1 MPESSSSSSDK
12 LPSFVV
18 CAPHWYTVSKD
29 ADVIRKKALKRVVG
43 AGGGDGCRRWL
54 EWAACGKKGGGIEE

>member
-12 LPSFVV
+12 LPSFAV
-18 CAPHWYTVSKD
+18 CKD